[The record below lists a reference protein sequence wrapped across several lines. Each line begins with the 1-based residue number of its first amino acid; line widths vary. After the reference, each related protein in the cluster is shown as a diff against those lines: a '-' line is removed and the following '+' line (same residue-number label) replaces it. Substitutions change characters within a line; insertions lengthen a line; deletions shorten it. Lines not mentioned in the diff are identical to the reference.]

1 MTSTHNFEMPADR
14 VRLNEPLDLRY
25 WCEKLDCTPAEL
37 SKAVSLVGNS
47 AAAVER
53 ILENERQLEIGCEV
67 TR

>member
-1 MTSTHNFEMPADR
+1 MTMTHNLQISVDR
-14 VRLNEPLDLRY
+14 IRLNEPLDVRY

-37 SKAVSLVGNS
+37 RKAVSLVGNS

-53 ILENERQLEIGCEV
+53 ILENERQLEIGCGV

>member
-1 MTSTHNFEMPADR
+1 MTHNFEIPAER
-14 VRLNEPLDLRY
+14 IRLNELPDVRY

-37 SKAVSLVGNS
+37 RKAVSLVGNS

-53 ILENERQLEIGCEV
+53 ILENERQLEIGCGV